1 MDRFGIDI
9 DAFLG
14 VHDLCNTWALGVVI
28 SGILVGLLCI
38 LIPGV

>member
-14 VHDLCNTWALGVVI
+14 VHDLFNTWAWVGGM
-28 SGILVGLLCI
+28 SEILVGVLCI
-38 LIPGV
+38 LISGV